1 MKTYI
6 YTLSDNSGIRYVG
19 KSDNPE
25 ARLTNHLKEC
35 KMQRTHKEKWIL
47 SLKESGK
54 TPILEI
60 LDEINYK
67 EWPFFESYWI
77 SQLKS
82 WGFNLVNG
90 TSGGEGSDGFRGKKH
105 SEESRNKISK
115 NLKGKPGTSRKG
127 VKMKSNV
134 LNEDMVKEIKILLR
148 DTNLSH
154 SKIASM
160 YENVSKLSITRINL
174 NKRWTHVKI

>member
-25 ARLTNHLKEC
+25 IRLTKHLKEC
-35 KMQRTHKEKWIL
+35 KMKRTRKEKWIF
-47 SLKESGK
+47 SLKESGGI
-54 TPILEI
+54 PILEI
-60 LDEINYK
+60 LDEIDSK
-67 EWPFFESYWI
+67 EWSFFESYWI

-105 SEESRNKISK
+105 SEESRNKMSER
-115 NLKGKPGTSRKG
+115 LKGKPGTPRKG
-127 VKMKSNV
+127 LITKRNV

-160 YENVSKLSITRINL
+160 YKNVSRVAITHIHL
-174 NKRWTHVKI
+174 NKRWSHVKI